1 MMNCMRF
8 KALTVSILMLGGATP
23 DARAESLNGA
33 ELLALCDTP
42 KSDSMVYFTNFSLCA
57 GYINGV
63 SDASLCGNMVGGSSH
78 SHPEGATVGNIFEVF
93 VTWMRSHPENASEG
107 AAVLVARSLAEAYPC
122 P

>member
-1 MMNCMRF
+1 MRF
-8 KALTVSILMLGGATP
+8 NTMAAAILILEGVTF

-63 SDASLCGNMVGGSSH
+63 SDASMCGNVVGGSSH
-78 SHPEGATVGNIFEVF
+78 ANPQGATVANIFEVF
-93 VTWMRSHPENASEG
+93 VTWMRKHPENTSEAAS
-107 AAVLVARSLAEAYPC
+107 VLVARSLAESFPC

>member
-1 MMNCMRF
+1 MRF
-8 KALTVSILMLGGATP
+8 NALAVSLLILGGAAS

-42 KSDSMVYFTNFSLCA
+42 KSESMVYFTNFSLCA

-93 VTWMRSHPENASEG
+93 VTWMRNHPDSASEG
-107 AAVLVARSLAEAYPC
+107 ASVLVARSLAEAYPC

>member
-1 MMNCMRF
+1 MHFNVL
-8 KALTVSILMLGGATP
+8 AVAILMLGGAAS
-23 DARAESLNGA
+23 DVCADSLNGA

-63 SDASLCGNMVGGSSH
+63 SDASLCGSMVGGSSH
-78 SHPEGATVGNIFEVF
+78 SHPEGATVGQIFEVF
-93 VTWMRSHPENASEG
+93 VTWMRNNPDNASEG
-107 AAVLVARSLAEAYPC
+107 ASVLVARSLAEAYPC

>member
-1 MMNCMRF
+1 MHF
-8 KALTVSILMLGGATP
+8 KAIAVSILMLGSLPSA
-23 DARAESLNGA
+23 AWAESLNGA

-93 VTWMRSHPENASEG
+93 VTWMRNHPENASEG
-107 AAVLVARSLAEAYPC
+107 ASILVARSLAEAYPC

>member
-1 MMNCMRF
+1 MRTFMRF
-8 KALTVSILMLGGATP
+8 NTLAAAILILGGVTL

-63 SDASLCGNMVGGSSH
+63 SDASMCGNVVGGSSH
-78 SHPEGATVGNIFEVF
+78 ANPDGATVANIFDVF
-93 VTWMRSHPENASEG
+93 VTWMRNHPDHASEG
-107 AAVLVARSLAEAYPC
+107 ASVLVARSLAESYPC
-122 P
+122 S